1 MKSIKIVDETMV
13 KRGRM
18 YVGGTLSM
26 PAFAVQKFTQ
36 GKPNAVR
43 LRVFKGNRSYGGPM
57 HVKRTAEGGV
67 VYSVSTK
74 NKGKVKGRLGAEM
87 SNHLK
92 RHLSLKCGE
101 TADLSVTVDV
111 R

>member
-1 MKSIKIVDETMV
+1 MKSVKIVDEMMV

-26 PAFAVQKFTQ
+26 PAYAVQKFTQ

-43 LRVFKGNRSYGGPM
+43 VRLFRGRRSYGGPM
-57 HVKRTAEGGV
+57 HVKRTADDRV

-74 NKGKVKGRLGAEM
+74 NKGRVKGNLGTEM
-87 SNHLK
+87 NNHLK
-92 RHLSLKCGE
+92 RSLSLKRGE